1 MLSTGTGWRVQRR
14 LLMIKLISERPID
27 HNTSVIIIVII
38 ITISH
43 VINSFRAKQQNIPT
57 SDRDKP

>member
-27 HNTSVIIIVII
+27 HNTSVIIIII

>member
-1 MLSTGTGWRVQRR
+1 
-14 LLMIKLISERPID
+14 MIKLISERPID
-27 HNTSVIIIVII
+27 HNTSVIIIII